1 MSCDKLVFDLSQ
13 EVEGSPNVFIKKDW
27 LNILDNQ
34 NGNYNSNQSV
44 IDTSQLSNS
53 NKYMSYREA
62 YLVIPMLLTLASQS
76 LATAGFFAP
85 ATSATSADYAVG
97 LKSWFGQII
106 HSLTLDY
113 NGTTIIQQTPYIN
126 MWNSFKLIT
135 SLSTGDILTMGSTIG
150 FYPDDPLSWSFQ
162 GAISSSGL
170 GVCNNTN
177 FGTTVFGGVVNGAFN
192 KFNSAGGNRGFM
204 KRQQFI
210 NYDVGG
216 SSGSATFA
224 GQLDGDQVRTLW
236 KSYVSTKINGINAV
250 NQGVFQVSI
259 TAIVYL
265 KHLHSFFQM
274 TPLLKGVF
282 MKATLTLNNTTI
294 DFTTDAAG
302 AGVLT
307 SYTLNSVSNSVGGVC
322 PLMLASGLANNA
334 GAGAF
339 GAGDMN
345 YRANISV
352 GAVCLD
358 SALKST
364 AGVAD
369 GTLSRNIYL
378 YVPSYTFNPV
388 FEQAYLSSP
397 IKTIKYTDVYQYQ
410 ITNITAKTGQIN
422 NLLTNGIANI
432 KSVLLLP
439 FYSATTNL
447 IIGAAAGALPVYQS
461 PYDPAGTG
469 MTSPLCLLSNF
480 NIVVS
485 GQNTIYNTERYAF
498 EQFANQ
504 LYGTN
509 AVNGGMTDGLTSGL
523 IDQLSF
529 EQGYCYYYVDV
540 SRMLPVE
547 ESVPKSVQVIGQN
560 MSAQAIDIW
569 CFIEYGVDVSIDILT
584 GARV

>member
-62 YLVIPMLLTLASQS
+62 YLVVPMLLTLATST
-76 LATAGFFAP
+76 LATAGFFDP
-85 ATSATSADYAVG
+85 ATTATSADYAIG

-113 NGTTIIQQTPYIN
+113 NGTTIIQQTPFIN
-126 MWNSFKLIT
+126 MWNSFKLVT
-135 SLSTGDILTMGSTIG
+135 SLSLGDIMTLGSTIG
-150 FYPDDPLSWSFQ
+150 FYPDDPLSWSYQ
-162 GAISSSGL
+162 GVVSASGL
-170 GVCNNTN
+170 GTCNNTN
-177 FGTTVFGGVVNGAFN
+177 FGATVFGGVVSGAFN
-192 KFNSAGGNRGFM
+192 RFNSTGGNRGFM

-210 NYDVGG
+210 NYDVEA

-224 GQLDGDQVRTLW
+224 GQLDGQEVRTLW
-236 KSYVSTKINGINAV
+236 KSYVSTKINGVDGV
-250 NQGVFQVSI
+250 NQGVFQISI
-259 TAIVYL
+259 NAIVYL

-282 MKATLTLNNTTI
+282 MKATLTLNNSTI
-294 DFTTDAAG
+294 DFTTAVAG
-302 AGVLT
+302 GAVT
-307 SYTLNSVSNSVGGVC
+307 SYTLNSVSNSVGGTN
-322 PLMLASGLANNA
+322 PLMLSSGLANNG
-334 GAGAF
+334 GASAF
-339 GAGDMN
+339 SQGNMT

-358 SALKST
+358 SALKSI

-410 ITNITAKTGQIN
+410 ITNIGAKTGQIN

-439 FYSATTNL
+439 FYSAASNL
-447 IIGAAAGALPVYQS
+447 IIGAAAASLPVYQS

-498 EQFANQ
+498 EQFVNQ
-504 LYGTN
+504 VQGLN

-529 EQGYCYYYVDV
+529 EHGYCYYYVDV

-547 ESVPKSVQVIGQN
+547 EAVPKSVQVIGQN
-560 MSAQAIDIW
+560 MSARPIDLW